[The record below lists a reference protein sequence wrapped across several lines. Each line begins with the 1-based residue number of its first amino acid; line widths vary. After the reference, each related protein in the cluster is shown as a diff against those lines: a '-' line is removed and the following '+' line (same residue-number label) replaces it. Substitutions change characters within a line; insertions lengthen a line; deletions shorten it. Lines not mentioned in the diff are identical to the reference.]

1 MHGHHHVADPHLS
14 RASLAEQ
21 LEEER
26 TARRRAEAS
35 SNLFRS
41 IFADSPVGIGLS
53 DEDGHF
59 VDANRALCA
68 LFGRPLS
75 DLIGRSSRDFTHPD
89 DLPGHAQ
96 AERLMAEADDGI
108 VRVEKRYVR
117 PDGSIRWAWLTVTMV
132 PGPTGDP
139 WTLAHVQDVTA
150 RKAGEV
156 ALVQSQRSVSA
167 VADMLRRVQQGE
179 DVRSLA
185 VKAVAGLA
193 DAAGAAL
200 VEADGDDLVVT
211 RAFGFD
217 VVGIRVP
224 VSYTCGTVTAWRT
237 GERSFLADAAGS
249 ALVDPI
255 LLARSGASSV
265 MWQPIRDEGSV
276 VAVLVAAWVDRK
288 VGIDGPAADAVEV
301 VARETGAALH
311 AQALREEVA
320 RLAETDPLTGLVN
333 RRGWYHRLRELM
345 ADARQHGSALT
356 VAVVD
361 LDYFKAYNDE
371 HGHAAGD
378 DLLARFG
385 AAALD
390 EMRAGDLMARWGG
403 EEFTVALP
411 GCAGDDALPLLE
423 RLRVAV
429 PDGRT
434 CSIGHVSWDGVESTD
449 QLVSRADAAMYAA
462 KRAGRDRIKAG

>member
-1 MHGHHHVADPHLS
+1 MPEL
-14 RASLAEQ
+14 

-26 TARRRAEAS
+26 AARRRAEAS
-35 SNLFRS
+35 ANLFRS

-59 VDANRALCA
+59 VDANTALCS
-68 LFGRPLS
+68 LLGRPLS
-75 DLIGRSSRDFTHPD
+75 DLVGRSSRDFTHPED
-89 DLPGHAQ
+89 VPEHSQ
-96 AERLMAEADDGI
+96 AERLMAEAEDGI

-117 PDGSIRWAWLTVTMV
+117 PDGSVRWAWLTVTMV
-132 PGPTGDP
+132 PGPTGVP

-150 RKAGEV
+150 RKASEM

-167 VADMLRRVQQGE
+167 VADLLRRVQRGE
-179 DVRSLA
+179 DVRTLA

-193 DAAGAAL
+193 GATGAAL
-200 VEADGDDLVVT
+200 VEASGDHLVVT
-211 RAFGFD
+211 RAHGID
-217 VVGIRVP
+217 VVGTRMP
-224 VSYTCGTVTAWRT
+224 LSRACGTGTAWLT
-237 GERSFLADAAGS
+237 AETLFLADAVDS
-249 ALVDPI
+249 PLVDPK
-255 LLARSGASSV
+255 LLARTRATSV
-265 MWQPIRDEGSV
+265 MWQPILDEGQV
-276 VAVLVAAWVDRK
+276 VAMLVVAWADRK
-288 VGIDGPAADAVEV
+288 VGIDEHAAEAVEL

-345 ADARQHGSALT
+345 ADARQQGSALT
-356 VAVVD
+356 VAVID

-385 AAALD
+385 TAAMAQL
-390 EMRAGDLMARWGG
+390 RGGDLMARWGG

-423 RLRVAV
+423 RLRAAV
-429 PDGRT
+429 PDRRT
-434 CSIGHVSWDGVESTD
+434 CSIGHVGWDGAESTD